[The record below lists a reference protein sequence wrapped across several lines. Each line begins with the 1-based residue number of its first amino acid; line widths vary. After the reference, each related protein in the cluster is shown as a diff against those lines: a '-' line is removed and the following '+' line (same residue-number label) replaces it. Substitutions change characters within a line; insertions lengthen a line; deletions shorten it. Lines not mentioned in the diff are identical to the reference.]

1 MSSASGPAFNR
12 RRRPGYASDAYHRVL
27 SASKPRWPRRL
38 VDCKARPPVD
48 DPIFAEIENHK
59 NLDKG
64 WLDLLRAGAPQRDVD
79 RASDAEEKAP
89 WKIART
95 TPTTAA
101 GAAGLLEYIAVGP
114 ITGLFEL
121 GETSWHETAFR
132 TVTAALAKIARQPQ
146 KAA

>member
-1 MSSASGPAFNR
+1 MAGR
-12 RRRPGYASDAYHRVL
+12 M
-27 SASKPRWPRRL
+27 

-59 NLDKG
+59 NLGLARSPAG
-64 WLDLLRAGAPQRDVD
+64 WRTTQRDVD
-79 RASDAEEKAP
+79 RASDAEEKAA
-89 WKIART
+89 WKLARI

-101 GAAGLLEYIAVGP
+101 GAAELLEYIAAGP